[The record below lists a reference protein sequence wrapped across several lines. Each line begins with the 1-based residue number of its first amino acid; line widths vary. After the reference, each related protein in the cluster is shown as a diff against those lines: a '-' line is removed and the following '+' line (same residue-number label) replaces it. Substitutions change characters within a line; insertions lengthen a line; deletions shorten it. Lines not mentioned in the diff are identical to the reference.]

1 MGHKSIIMKEVK
13 YNIRGKYYN
22 LMQAINISTS
32 KWEHFLI
39 EFDSNGNEVCRS
51 AIHGVVKEIA
61 IERSKTGPWLYNI
74 TLAE

>member
-1 MGHKSIIMKEVK
+1 
-13 YNIRGKYYN
+13 
-22 LMQAINISTS
+22 MQAINISTS